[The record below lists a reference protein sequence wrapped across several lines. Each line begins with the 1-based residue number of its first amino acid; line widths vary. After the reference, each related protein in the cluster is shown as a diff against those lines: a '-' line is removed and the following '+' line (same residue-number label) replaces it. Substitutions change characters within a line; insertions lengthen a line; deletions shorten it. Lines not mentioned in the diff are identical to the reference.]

1 MARHLYLITMAAACC
16 PDDSW
21 PALTDTP
28 YECQGV
34 VETLDESSGFKVYKV
49 GAPNSKC
56 IIWNYDIYGFEGGRT
71 RKMADF
77 IASQGKMIFSCSF
90 RQERMKINQEG
101 KTSNFPAR
109 DLDKG

>member
-1 MARHLYLITMAAACC
+1 MSRHFFQYLIIQFVNSVVNVYQFVKYIIMMAAACC

-28 YECQGV
+28 YACQGV

-71 RKMADF
+71 REMADF
-77 IASQGKMIFSCSF
+77 VASQGNIACFMPK
-90 RQERMKINQEG
+90 
-101 KTSNFPAR
+101 
-109 DLDKG
+109 

>member
-1 MARHLYLITMAAACC
+1 MAAACC

-28 YECQGV
+28 YESRGV

-77 IASQGKMIFSCSF
+77 VASQGKIAFTNISSKKNKLRF
-90 RQERMKINQEG
+90 RFKLLVH
-101 KTSNFPAR
+101 FCFCA
-109 DLDKG
+109 

>member
-1 MARHLYLITMAAACC
+1 MAAACC

-21 PALTDTP
+21 PALTDKP
-28 YECQGV
+28 YESRGV

-77 IASQGKMIFSCSF
+77 IASQG
-90 RQERMKINQEG
+90 
-101 KTSNFPAR
+101 
-109 DLDKG
+109 

>member
-1 MARHLYLITMAAACC
+1 MAAACC

-34 VETLDESSGFKVYKV
+34 VDTLDESSGFKVYKV

-77 IASQGKMIFSCSF
+77 LASQGNIACNISSK
-90 RQERMKINQEG
+90 
-101 KTSNFPAR
+101 KTGL
-109 DLDKG
+109 DLDLSD